1 MARLR
6 PAAVLALVAAGAL
19 AALALAAGGSS
30 RTRSTTVASFDSSG
44 LNVHCA
50 GSQRLVLGGV
60 KASTSHSE
68 GLVISAVHPHG
79 TRALRVAATNVFVN
93 PAGLSAT
100 AYCTHRQRLS
110 IVTKSVKV
118 PAADA
123 GEPAMGSVGARCPGG
138 TVVRLGGFSAAVS
151 AQPAGPSVVVNR
163 MKRTGRRTLTVA
175 AANAGD
181 RPGKLEAIAGCGSG
195 PAPSPVKTTVGL
207 PAAGGRAK
215 TTARC
220 PSGLRLVFGG
230 FQTRSNDGQ
239 GPYLRELARPSAGR
253 WRVGAFQFK
262 RPHAVLKAIA
272 YCG

>member
-1 MARLR
+1 
-6 PAAVLALVAAGAL
+6 
-19 AALALAAGGSS
+19 
-30 RTRSTTVASFDSSG
+30 
-44 LNVHCA
+44 
-50 GSQRLVLGGV
+50 
-60 KASTSHSE
+60 
-68 GLVISAVHPHG
+68 
-79 TRALRVAATNVFVN
+79 
-93 PAGLSAT
+93 
-100 AYCTHRQRLS
+100 
-110 IVTKSVKV
+110 
-118 PAADA
+118 
-123 GEPAMGSVGARCPGG
+123 
-138 TVVRLGGFSAAVS
+138 
-151 AQPAGPSVVVNR
+151 
-163 MKRTGRRTLTVA
+163 VA